1 MLATFAAPAR
11 YVQGKD
17 ATAELGPVLRQVGLT
32 APALIL
38 ASERIG
44 RQLADAWTATL
55 GGAGI
60 EFTVHAFGGECS
72 QSEIDAGVAAAAAAG
87 AGTIIAVGGGKALDA
102 GRAVGVAAGLK
113 TVMCPTLASN
123 DAPCSAVSVVYT
135 ETGEVDRVM
144 HHPRNPELVLVDTT
158 IIANSPARYLASG
171 MGDALAT
178 WFEART
184 VAEARKPN
192 ELGGAPNM
200 SALALSRLCYD
211 TLLADGP
218 AALAAVEAHS
228 VTPALERLVE
238 ANTLLSGLG
247 FESGGL
253 AVAHSVHNGL
263 TMLGPTHDFLHGEK
277 VAIGLLVQLV
287 VEGRPDAEFREVVAF
302 CREVGLPTRLA
313 DIGLGDASA
322 DDLRVVAAR
331 TVAPA
336 ETAHNEPFE
345 VTAELIADGIRAAD
359 ARASA
364 IGADLGSHRE

>member
-1 MLATFAAPAR
+1 MLTTFAAPAR

-17 ATAELGPVLRQVGLT
+17 ATAELGAVMNQVGLT
-32 APALIL
+32 GPALIL
-38 ASERIG
+38 ASARLCREMAEVWARS
-44 RQLADAWTATL
+44 L
-55 GGAGI
+55 GDAGI
-60 EFTVHAFGGECS
+60 EFSMHRFGGECS
-72 QSEIDAGVAAAAAAG
+72 QSEIDAGVTAAISAGVSTLIAA
-87 AGTIIAVGGGKALDA
+87 GGGKALDT
-102 GRAVGVAAGLK
+102 GRAVGIAAGLR

-135 ETGEVDRVM
+135 AGGEVERVM

-158 IIANSPARYLASG
+158 IIANSPARYLAAG

-184 VAEARKPN
+184 VVEARKPN
-192 ELGGAPNM
+192 ELGGAASL

-218 AALAAVEAHS
+218 AALAAVKVKA
-228 VTPALERLVE
+228 VTPAVERLVE

-247 FESGGL
+247 FESAGL
-253 AVAHSVHNGL
+253 AIAHSVHNGL

-277 VAIGLLVQLV
+277 VAFGLLVQLT
-287 VEGRPDAEFREVVAF
+287 VEGRPADEFRDAVTF

-313 DIGLGDASA
+313 DIGLA
-322 DDLRVVAAR
+322 DISDRDLRVVAER
-331 TVAPA
+331 TVVPA

-359 ARASA
+359 AWSRSM
-364 IGADLGSHRE
+364 

>member
-1 MLATFAAPAR
+1 MLTTFCAPAR

-17 ATAELGPVLRQVGLT
+17 ATLELGAVMSQIGLVG
-32 APALIL
+32 PALIL
-38 ASERIG
+38 ASRRRCQEMSHV
-44 RQLADAWTATL
+44 WTQAL
-55 GGAGI
+55 GKAGI
-60 EFTVHAFGGECS
+60 EFTLHHFGGECC
-72 QSEIDAGVAAAAAAG
+72 QSEIDAGIAAASAVG
-87 AGTIIAVGGGKALDA
+87 ASTIIAVGGGKALDA
-102 GRAVGVAAGLK
+102 GRAVGVAADLK
-113 TVMCPTLASN
+113 VVICPTLASN
-123 DAPCSAVSVVYT
+123 DAPCSAVSVIYT
-135 ETGEVDRVM
+135 DSGAVQRVM

-158 IIANSPARYLASG
+158 VVASSPARYLASG

-184 VAEARKPN
+184 VAEANKPN
-192 ELGGAPNM
+192 EVGGATSM

-218 AALAAVEAHS
+218 AALAAVQAQA

-263 TMLGPTHDFLHGEK
+263 TMLDATHDFLHGEK
-277 VAIGLLVQLV
+277 VTFGLLVQLA
-287 VEGRPDAEFREVVAF
+287 VEGRPSSEYREVVTF

-313 DIGLGDASA
+313 DIGLGDVSDA
-322 DDLRVVAAR
+322 DLRRVAER

-345 VTAELIADGIRAAD
+345 MFPELIFDGIRAAESW
-359 ARASA
+359 AKS
-364 IGADLGSHRE
+364 I